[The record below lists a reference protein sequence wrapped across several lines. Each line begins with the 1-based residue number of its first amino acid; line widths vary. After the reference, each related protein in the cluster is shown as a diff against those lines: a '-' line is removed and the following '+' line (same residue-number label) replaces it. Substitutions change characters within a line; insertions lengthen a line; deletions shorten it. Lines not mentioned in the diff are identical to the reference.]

1 MRARPRGLLTTGC
14 VIVLL
19 TAAAMAQRGRGAPT
33 PLPPLSMTCPHHP
46 DVIETA
52 PGTCPFCKMAL
63 VPVRLAP
70 AWTCPIHA
78 STIADNAGACPIC
91 RRQLVPVTVSLTW
104 TCAGSTEEHL
114 ERGACANGAPMTIKR
129 TLRPH
134 GDHNP
139 RHGGQFF
146 MAADTWHHVE
156 GTYPLARVF
165 RLYVYDDFARPLAVD
180 RLRRVKARVVTRERF
195 DPTTR
200 KTTELGAF
208 PLRVSANGA
217 YLEARVDAA
226 AFPASMTAKVQFTA
240 DAQEQRFDFTFPA
253 LTQSPAPAAAPAAR
267 APSASSST
275 PSRATS
281 RPAPETPATAPA
293 AAPAA
298 APGAAPEP
306 DAALVT
312 VPVPNSVP
320 EILEQL
326 RARTRQIGDLI
337 ARGDLGAVW
346 VPAFQAKDLAVAL
359 EGRLDSL
366 EPSRRQTAAPALQRL
381 VRMSWLLDAHGDTGN
396 RDNVAGAYDA
406 FKTAAGDVVSIF
418 ETVK

>member
-1 MRARPRGLLTTGC
+1 MGVPPRVLLTIGC

-19 TAAAMAQRGRGAPT
+19 TAAAMAQRSREAAPA
-33 PLPPLSMTCPHHP
+33 LPPLSMTCPHHP
-46 DVIETA
+46 DVVETS
-52 PGTCPFCKMAL
+52 PGSCPFCKMAL

-78 STIADNAGACPIC
+78 STIADKAGTCPIC

-104 TCAGSTEEHL
+104 ICPGSTEEHL
-114 ERGACANGAPMTIKR
+114 APGTCANGVPMTARR

-146 MAADTWHHVE
+146 MAADSWHHVE
-156 GTYPLARVF
+156 GTYPSARVF
-165 RLYVYDDFARPLAVD
+165 RLYVYDDFSRPLAAG
-180 RLRRVKARVVTRERF
+180 RLRAVKARVVTRERF
-195 DPTTR
+195 DPATR
-200 KTTELGAF
+200 KTTELSVF

-226 AFPASMTAKVQFTA
+226 TLPATMTAKVQFTA
-240 DAQEQRFDFTFPA
+240 EGQEQRFDFTFPA
-253 LTQSPAPAAAPAAR
+253 LTRSPAPAAAPPRAAS
-267 APSASSST
+267 APSPAST
-275 PSRATS
+275 RTTA
-281 RPAPETPATAPA
+281 RPAPVVPATAPATAPA
-293 AAPAA
+293 AAPDVT
-298 APGAAPEP
+298 PEP
-306 DAALVT
+306 DPALVT
-312 VPVPNSVP
+312 LPVPSTVP

-337 ARGDLGAVW
+337 TRGDFGAVW
-346 VPAFQAKDLAVAL
+346 VPAFQAKDLAIAL
-359 EGRLDSL
+359 EGRLASL
-366 EPSRRQTAAPALQRL
+366 DPSQRETAAPALQRL

-396 RDNVAGAYDA
+396 RDNVAGAYEA
-406 FKTAAGDVVSIF
+406 FRTAAGDVVSIF